1 MSILLT
7 PEECCLALIDHQ
19 PQMLFAVGSHDRTMI
34 INNVV
39 GLAKTAKVF
48 NVPTILSTVGA
59 KHFAGPLLE
68 SIQKV
73 FPEQTPIDRTTM
85 NAWEDKKFVD
95 AIKATGRNTIIMAG
109 LWTEICLV
117 FPVLDAINEGF
128 EVGFVADASGGESI
142 EAHQLGCERMI
153 QAGAIP
159 LTWVQIMAEWQR
171 DWARSETSQD
181 IQEIAKKH
189 VGAYG
194 QGLIYAHSMFGQ
206 KEGSSSNS
214 STLRAEPPN
223 PENRPQH

>member
-19 PQMLFAVGSHDRTMI
+19 PQMLFAVGSHDRSMV

-39 GLAKTAKVF
+39 GLAKTAKAF
-48 NVPTILSTVGA
+48 QVPTILSTVGA

-68 SIQKV
+68 GLQEV
-73 FPEQTPIDRTTM
+73 FPEQTPIDRSTM
-85 NAWEDKKFVD
+85 NAWEDQKFVE
-95 AIKATGRNTIIMAG
+95 AIQATGRKTIIMAG

-128 EVGFVADASGGESI
+128 EVAFVADASGGETL

-171 DWARSETSQD
+171 DWARSTTSHAV
-181 IQEIAKKH
+181 QEIAKQH
-189 VGAYG
+189 IGAYG
-194 QGLIYAHSMFGQ
+194 QGLIYAQSMFGQ
-206 KEGSSSNS
+206 KEGSS
-214 STLRAEPPN
+214 TKGTALKN